1 MMINENEMFAEER
14 QSKIVELINK
24 RGKVSVNDLVD
35 YFKVSPSTIRN
46 DLNELESKG
55 LLKRTHGGAIK
66 ETKLAKEFLPSLS
79 STKMVEEKISI
90 AKLANTL
97 INDGDIIALSS
108 GTTIFELVKTLT
120 NKKNLTIILNNLQ
133 MASWLEENTNFTV
146 VVLGGILRNN
156 YHFLVNPTESELLK
170 LMNIDKAFISVN
182 GVSIEK
188 GITTADL
195 DTAMNYRNMIHSS
208 LKTYVL
214 SDSSK
219 LDTVSFAKVMDI
231 SNVTSLITD
240 DKVSKEIKEQFE
252 KYTDV
257 LIG

>member
-1 MMINENEMFAEER
+1 MINENEMFAEER
-14 QSKIVELINK
+14 HSKIIELINQV
-24 RGKVSVNDLVD
+24 GKVSVNELVD
-35 YFKVSPSTIRN
+35 IFKVSPSTIRN
-46 DLNELESKG
+46 DLNELEGKG

-66 ETKLAKEFLPSLS
+66 EAKLAKEFLPSLN

-90 AKLANTL
+90 ANLANTL
-97 INDGDIIALSS
+97 IDDGDIIALSS

-120 NKKNLTIILNNLQ
+120 NKKNLTIILNNIQ
-133 MASWLEENTNFTV
+133 MASWLEDNTNFHI

-156 YHFLVNPTESELLK
+156 YHFLVNPAESELLK

-182 GVSIEK
+182 GVSIDK

-195 DTAMNYRNMIHSS
+195 DTAMNYKNIINSS

-219 LDTVSFAKVMDI
+219 LDTVSFAKVTDI
-231 SNVTSLITD
+231 SNINALITD
-240 DKVSKEIKEQFE
+240 NKIRKELKDDFE
-252 KYTDV
+252 KYTNV